1 MTLTSLQEATK
12 KLIQGK
18 LPRCKM
24 LGKYTTP
31 NYGCEKKKKKSD
43 SLYCRKTKDLLPFS
57 SEVNQIQMSPRVK

>member
-1 MTLTSLQEATK
+1 MTLTSLQKATE

-31 NYGCEKKKKKSD
+31 NNGCEKKKEEK
-43 SLYCRKTKDLLPFS
+43 
-57 SEVNQIQMSPRVK
+57 I